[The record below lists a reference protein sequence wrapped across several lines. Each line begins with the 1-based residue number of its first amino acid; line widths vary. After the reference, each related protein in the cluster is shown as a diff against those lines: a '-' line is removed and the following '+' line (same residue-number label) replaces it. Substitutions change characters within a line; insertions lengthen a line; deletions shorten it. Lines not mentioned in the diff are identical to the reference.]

1 MPNPIVDV
9 RDLCV
14 NIKLDEGLLTPVRGV
29 NFQIYPGQTLGLVGE
44 SGCGKS
50 LTSKAILAINE
61 KSAIPR
67 AKFFLRTRTARWWT
81 STAWIPK
88 AEKSATFAASRSA

>member
-29 NFQIYPGQTLGLVGE
+29 NFQIYPCLLY
-44 SGCGKS
+44 
-50 LTSKAILAINE
+50 TSP
-61 KSAIPR
+61 SPR
-67 AKFFLRTRTARWWT
+67 D
-81 STAWIPK
+81 
-88 AEKSATFAASRSA
+88 